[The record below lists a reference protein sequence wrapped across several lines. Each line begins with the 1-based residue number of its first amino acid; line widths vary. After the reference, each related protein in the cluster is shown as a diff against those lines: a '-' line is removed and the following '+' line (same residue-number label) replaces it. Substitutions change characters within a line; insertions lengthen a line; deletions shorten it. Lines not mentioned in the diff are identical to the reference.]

1 MTFDPQIAISVLTGV
16 ATVAAAWGGTKV
28 ALNGTRDRVKNV
40 EHDMVQ
46 HKSMNQKQHI
56 ETVERLTRIE
66 TKLDTQLAPLV
77 MRRVSGAHVD
87 PFSVDPFSAE

>member
-1 MTFDPQIAISVLTGV
+1 MVDPQIAISVLTGV

-40 EHDMVQ
+40 EIDMVT
-46 HKSMNQKQHI
+46 HKELNAKQHI

-66 TKLDTQLAPLV
+66 TKLDTQLVPLV
-77 MRRVSGAHVD
+77 R
-87 PFSVDPFSAE
+87 PFPVGDHTPPER